1 MTCTGAYPGF
11 EKGGCLRTVVRARFF
26 FATSPTNCACVS
38 STWLFR
44 AKRGYNRILLNFPW
58 TWWCSLAGSAP
69 SREGADPARLVV
81 VVVDDVDSR
90 CRIGEMAA
98 RIMTKLGTVAL
109 QVGASFSS
117 ES

>member
-1 MTCTGAYPGF
+1 MY
-11 EKGGCLRTVVRARFF
+11 ERAIEL
-26 FATSPTNCACVS
+26 SV
-38 STWLFR
+38 
-44 AKRGYNRILLNFPW
+44 
-58 TWWCSLAGSAP
+58 
-69 SREGADPARLVV
+69 DVV

-90 CRIGEMAA
+90 CRIGDMAA

>member
-1 MTCTGAYPGF
+1 MTSTLLTYQT
-11 EKGGCLRTVVRARFF
+11 CLRDAIHPVLGKGAVW
-26 FATSPTNCACVS
+26 
-38 STWLFR
+38 ST
-44 AKRGYNRILLNFPW
+44 
-58 TWWCSLAGSAP
+58 
-69 SREGADPARLVV
+69 RLVDV
-81 VVVDDVDSR
+81 VDSR

>member
-1 MTCTGAYPGF
+1 M
-11 EKGGCLRTVVRARFF
+11 VV
-26 FATSPTNCACVS
+26 VV
-38 STWLFR
+38 
-44 AKRGYNRILLNFPW
+44 
-58 TWWCSLAGSAP
+58 
-69 SREGADPARLVV
+69 VV
-81 VVVDDVDSR
+81 VVVDVVDSR

>member
-1 MTCTGAYPGF
+1 MGVA
-11 EKGGCLRTVVRARFF
+11 
-26 FATSPTNCACVS
+26 
-38 STWLFR
+38 
-44 AKRGYNRILLNFPW
+44 
-58 TWWCSLAGSAP
+58 
-69 SREGADPARLVV
+69 REGGSGHETNNKKSHTIELSVDVVV

-98 RIMTKLGTVAL
+98 RVMTKLGTVAL

>member
-1 MTCTGAYPGF
+1 MD
-11 EKGGCLRTVVRARFF
+11 VDV
-26 FATSPTNCACVS
+26 
-38 STWLFR
+38 
-44 AKRGYNRILLNFPW
+44 
-58 TWWCSLAGSAP
+58 
-69 SREGADPARLVV
+69 DVV
-81 VVVDDVDSR
+81 VVVDSR